1 MIIVENYVN
10 VKEKAQKLNLNIPSQ
25 IALLPLNFETAITKE
40 ELVHAPTTPTVRKL
54 WRQNNIQETPIE
66 KSGEK
71 IPCSAEKAFEWIGP
85 TIFVSSLLLS
95 QNPHLV
101 NIALNVISNYL
112 TDWFRGIAYNERK
125 VKLSIVVETRSG
137 DYKEVKYEGSPDGL
151 DKLLDKVVEI
161 FKGGHDEK

>member
-1 MIIVENYVN
+1 MIKVENYVN
-10 VKEKAQKLNLNIPSQ
+10 VKEKAQKLNLNIPLQ
-25 IALLPLNFETAITKE
+25 IALLPKNFKTAKDKKE
-40 ELVHAPTTPTVRKL
+40 LIHASTTPTVRKL
-54 WRQNNIQETPIE
+54 WIQNNIQETPIE

-137 DYKEVKYEGSPDGL
+137 DYKEVKYEGPLDGL
-151 DKLLDKVVEI
+151 GKLPKIIKEI
-161 FKGGHDEK
+161 HDEK

>member
-10 VKEKAQKLNLNIPSQ
+10 VKEKAQKLKLNIPSQ

-40 ELVHAPTTPTVRKL
+40 ELVHAPTTPTIRKL

-71 IPCSAEKAFEWIGP
+71 IPCSTEKAFECIIDI
-85 TIFVSSLLLS
+85 IFVSFLLLS
-95 QNPHLV
+95 QNPHLIT
-101 NIALNVISNYL
+101 IALNVISNYL
-112 TDWFRGIAYNERK
+112 TDWFKGIPYNEGK
-125 VKLSIVVETRSG
+125 AELSIVVETRSG
-137 DYKEVKYEGSPDGL
+137 DCKKVKYKGPPDGL
-151 DKLLDKVVEI
+151 DKLLDKVDEI